1 MRAQPRLSLVPKTV
15 PASQCTTP
23 DDPTIYDETRRRLGP
38 LKPDR
43 PAAAVRKS
51 LRAALACS
59 ASMASDVYAVDA
71 RWPHRALPAAVRLK
85 AHAQR
90 IAALADELE
99 TAARREINGRRWL
112 QGLPPYVE

>member
-1 MRAQPRLSLVPKTV
+1 MTARSHLSLVPKGSPT
-15 PASQCTTP
+15 SERTTP
-23 DDPTIYDETRRRLGP
+23 RDPITYDDMRRRLGP

-51 LRAALACS
+51 LRAALAQS
-59 ASMASDVYAVDA
+59 ASMTADVYVVDA
-71 RWPHRALPAAVRLK
+71 RWPRRAHPAAMRLK

-90 IAALADELE
+90 IALLADELD

-112 QGLPPYVE
+112 QGLPPHVE